1 MGHNSSTHETPHTVR
16 IIHGKLQHHAG
27 VLRRIATM
35 TYTEFLDSVTE
46 LNRVTSSFTDQRG
59 KQLRFSVKGG
69 SADTFLWKG
78 TVRVQCEKISPATNL
93 IYSVRDLNIREYIQ
107 VYKEITDHVTNL
119 TPGTPGGTSGTISI
133 CASMILDEAE
143 HKSLDVDEE
152 CCICMENV
160 PKVILPCTHRFCERC
175 VAQWSD
181 AHKTCPVCRADCEKP
196 EDTWL
201 LTDRPDTSEYESEVR
216 EHLVSIADRRRSEPD

>member
-1 MGHNSSTHETPHTVR
+1 
-16 IIHGKLQHHAG
+16 
-27 VLRRIATM
+27 M
-35 TYTEFLDSVTE
+35 TYAEFLESVAE
-46 LNRVTSSFTDQRG
+46 LNRVTSAFTDKRG

-69 SADTFLWKG
+69 SAESFLWKG
-78 TVRVQCEKISPATNL
+78 TVRIQCEKISPATNR
-93 IYSVRDLNIREYIQ
+93 IYSVRDLNIREYIL

-119 TPGTPGGTSGTISI
+119 TPGKPGGSSGTISI

-143 HKSLDVDEE
+143 HKSLDMEEE

-160 PKVILPCTHRFCERC
+160 PKIILPCAHRFCERC
-175 VAQWSD
+175 VDAWSD
-181 AHKTCPVCRADCEKP
+181 AHKTCPVCRADVEKP